1 MPRVAPQGPYRRH
14 AEPADEM
21 ATDDKTP
28 FGAPGAAA
36 PVATAQVDRSTPF
49 EPFLQPPRDSCIFV
63 IFGASGDLTG
73 RKLIPGLYNLAC
85 QELLPQGFGVLGF
98 AATPMNDQGFAEAMR
113 QRVKKS
119 PDVLAFRD
127 KLWDGFVPSLH
138 YMAAGFED
146 PTAYQQL
153 GQRLAELDSQ
163 AGANGNRL
171 FYLATSPSF
180 YATIVNNLEAHGLI
194 HHRGADEPWTRVIIE
209 KPFGRD
215 LSSAQNLNS
224 IIHKVLKEDQIY
236 RIDHYLGKETVQ
248 NILAFR
254 FANSIIEPIWNRN
267 YIDHI
272 QITAAETLGVEQRGK
287 YYEEAGCLRDM
298 FQNHLLQLMA
308 LIAMEPPVRY
318 SSHSVRDR
326 KADALRA
333 TLPIRRDHLDEAAV
347 RGQYG
352 PGRVDGAE
360 LPGYRQEPEVAPDSS
375 TETFAALKLTMDN
388 WRWAN
393 VPFYLRS
400 GKRMARKLTMVTIEF
415 KRVPH
420 LFFHQ
425 TAHDQIEPNVLTIRI
440 QPDEGISL
448 SLGAKAPG
456 PKMHVRQMQMEFSYG
471 EAFGEF
477 PATAY
482 ETLLL
487 DGMHGDPTLFTRNDA
502 VELSWQILEPLL
514 EVWQATPTAGAFP
527 NYSAGEWG
535 PSAAAALLADDSRAW
550 RNASTL
556 PRFYATDAS
565 R

>member
-1 MPRVAPQGPYRRH
+1 VP
-14 AEPADEM
+14 
-21 ATDDKTP
+21 TDDKTP
-28 FGAPGAAA
+28 SASPTVTV
-36 PVATAQVDRSTPF
+36 PVATAQVDRSEPL

-85 QELLPQGFGVLGF
+85 QDLLPKGFAVLGF
-98 AATPMNDQGFAEAMR
+98 AATPLNDRGFADTMR
-113 QRVKKS
+113 QRVKNS

-127 KLWDGFVPSLH
+127 KLWDEFVPALH
-138 YMAAGFED
+138 YMAADFED
-146 PTAYQQL
+146 SAAYRQL
-153 GQRLAELDSQ
+153 DQRLAELDSQ
-163 AGANGNRL
+163 AGTSGNRL

-180 YATIVNNLEAHGLI
+180 YTKIVNNLEAHGLI
-194 HHRGADEPWTRVIIE
+194 HHRGVDQPWTRVIIE

-215 LSSAQNLNS
+215 LVSAQNLNDV
-224 IIHKVLKEDQIY
+224 IHRVLNEDQIY

-267 YIDHI
+267 YIDHV
-272 QITAAETLGVEQRGK
+272 QITASETLGVEQRGK
-287 YYEEAGCLRDM
+287 YYEEAGCVRDM

-326 KADALRA
+326 KTDALRA
-333 TLPIRRDHLDEAAV
+333 ILPIGLDHVAEAAV

-352 PGRVDGAE
+352 PGRVEGVQV
-360 LPGYRQEPEVAPDSS
+360 PGYREEPEVAPDSS
-375 TETFAALKLTMDN
+375 TETFAALRLTMDN

-425 TAHDQIEPNVLTIRI
+425 TALDQIEPNVLTIRI
-440 QPDEGISL
+440 HPDEGISL
-448 SLGAKAPG
+448 ALGAKAPG
-456 PKMHVRQMQMEFSYG
+456 PKMHVRQMQMDFSYRD
-471 EAFGEF
+471 AFGEF

-487 DGMHGDPTLFTRNDA
+487 DAMHGDPTLFTRNDA
-502 VELSWQILEPLL
+502 VELSWQVLEPVL
-514 EVWQATPTAGAFP
+514 EVWGSTPAAGAFP

-535 PSAAAALLADDSRAW
+535 PSAADALLGPDRHAW
-550 RNASTL
+550 RNRSTL
-556 PRFYATDAS
+556 ATFYALNGS
-565 R
+565 Q

>member
-1 MPRVAPQGPYRRH
+1 MTA
-14 AEPADEM
+14 
-21 ATDDKTP
+21 DDKTA
-28 FGAPGAAA
+28 FASLDAAA
-36 PVATAQVDRSTPF
+36 PVATAHVDLSTPL
-49 EPFLQPPRDSCIFV
+49 EPFLQRPQDSCLFV

-85 QELLPQGFGVLGF
+85 QDLLPEGFAVLGF
-98 AATPMNDQGFAEAMR
+98 AVTPMNDRSFREAMR
-113 QRVKKS
+113 QRVKSS

-127 KLWDGFVPSLH
+127 KLWDEFVPALH
-138 YMAAGFED
+138 YMTADFED

-194 HHRGADEPWTRVIIE
+194 RHRGADGPWTRVIIE

-215 LSSAQNLNS
+215 LRSAQNLTDV
-224 IIHKVLKEDQIY
+224 IHRVLNEDQVY

-267 YIDHI
+267 YIDHV

-326 KADALRA
+326 RADALRA
-333 TLPIRRDHLDEAAV
+333 ILPIGRDRPADAAV

-352 PGRVDGAE
+352 PGGVNDVQV
-360 LPGYRQEPEVAPDSS
+360 PGYRQEPGVAPDSS
-375 TETFAALKLTMDN
+375 TETFAALRLTMDN

-420 LFFHQ
+420 LFFQQ

-448 SLGAKAPG
+448 RLGAKAPG
-456 PKMHVRQMQMEFSYG
+456 PKMHVRQMQMDFSYG
-471 EAFGEF
+471 DAFGEF

-535 PSAAAALLADDSRAW
+535 PSAAAALLGRDGRAW

-556 PRFYATDAS
+556 PRFSATDES